1 MTRGGWDEAWRGVTI
16 RYKFILILIFMI
28 LGSTLPLSLFILDRQ
43 ERQKLGLLM
52 HQGEI
57 NSRILARA
65 TFNILLMNGGDIRG
79 SMVDVKDMLSIL
91 KPLGSDGLIHA
102 EAILVSRTERY
113 NGLVLARQ
121 AGVSGNDDARFPHR
135 ISAASVEDL
144 IRSEGHREIVFPGE
158 KEVSYEFIAAGGPPG
173 RPPLCIGRLR
183 FSKSVVLEPIRR
195 LRTIIYISIG
205 ITLALSIVAGLGF
218 TAAMFRPVEKL
229 ITGVE
234 RIGSGDLDYRIPVNR
249 RDELGILATTFNHLA
264 QVVQLEIGELLAANE
279 ELKRMDALKDEFLAS
294 VSHELRTPLSGII
307 GIADSLINGAAGPPG
322 DEAIH
327 HLSLIVSSGRR
338 LAVMVNDILDFSRLK
353 HRDIELGLCSVE
365 LHSLVGAV
373 AAILEPAARRKNL
386 VLENLVEPER
396 HHLLADEDRLQQIL
410 INLVGNALKFT
421 EEGRVAVAAERSG
434 NVVVVT
440 VTDTGI
446 GIPRG
451 RIGRIFE
458 SFEQADGSISRVYG
472 GTGLGLSITKKLVE
486 LHGGTL
492 GVESEEGRGSRF
504 FFTIP
509 AAQSPDDRRAPV
521 APQRGEAMPPAIFR
535 AGMPPVSVREGRL
548 DAKRRGRRILVV
560 DDESVNLQVMVNYLS
575 LDGYDVVTAVSGP
588 EALDIL
594 DREPLDLV
602 LLDVML
608 PRLSGYEVCRRI
620 RESHSLQDL
629 PILMLTA
636 KNKPGDVVYGLEAGA
651 NDYLAKPVDGQELLA
666 RVGALVSLKESA
678 ALSRE
683 ISVIRRD
690 IQIAHEIQ
698 KSVLAQDLP
707 EIDGVAIGLC
717 YEPMEK
723 LGGDFYDV
731 QEVAPGIVGILL
743 ADVSGHGI
751 PAAFICAMLKVA
763 YSFHRRDDV
772 RPSELMKRLS
782 ATMQHYTGGQFITA
796 CYARVDFADRTV
808 THSSAGHWPLIVWR
822 KSEGRMIVE
831 SDNRMPIGWAVEDEY
846 PEIRE
851 DLVPGDRIILYT
863 DGVIEARNGEGRM
876 FGEEGFHDFIRRH
889 QDLEPGAFVGGV
901 LERVTEWTGGGAEKG
916 LGDDLT
922 VVVLDLLR

>member
-1 MTRGGWDEAWRGVTI
+1 M
-16 RYKFILILIFMI
+16 FLI

-91 KPLGSDGLIHA
+91 KPLGRDGLIHA
-102 EAILVSRTERY
+102 EAILISENERL
-113 NGLVLARQ
+113 NGLVLARYPGGSGKDRPRLPDRIG
-121 AGVSGNDDARFPHR
+121 AG
-135 ISAASVEDL
+135 SVTEL
-144 IRSEGHREIVFPGE
+144 IRNRGHREIADPGLG
-158 KEVSYEFIAAGGPPG
+158 EVSYEFIATGGPTG
-173 RPPLCIGRLR
+173 MPPLCIGRLR

-205 ITLALSIVAGLGF
+205 VTLALSIVAGLGF
-218 TAAMFRPVEKL
+218 TAAMFRPVERL

-234 RIGSGDLDYRIPVNR
+234 KIGGGDLDYRIPVGR
-249 RDELGILATTFNHLA
+249 KDELGILATTFNHLA
-264 QVVQLEIGELLAANE
+264 QVVKLEIGELLAANE
-279 ELKRMDALKDEFLAS
+279 ELKRLDAIKDEFLAS

-307 GIADSLINGAAGPPG
+307 GIADSLISGAAGTP
-322 DEAIH
+322 DEEAVH
-327 HLSLIVSSGRR
+327 HLSLIASSGRR

-353 HRDIELGLCSVE
+353 HRDIELGLRSVE
-365 LHSLVGAV
+365 LHALVGAV
-373 AAILEPAARRKNL
+373 AAILEPAARRKEI
-386 VLENLVEPER
+386 VLENLVEPGL

-421 EEGRVAVAAERSG
+421 ERGRVAVTAERSG
-434 NVVVVT
+434 DMVT
-440 VTDTGI
+440 VTVADTGI
-446 GIPRG
+446 GIPPE

-458 SFEQADGSISRVYG
+458 SFEQADGSVSRLYG
-472 GTGLGLSITKKLVE
+472 GTGLGLTITKKLVE

-492 GVESEEGRGSRF
+492 GVESEEGKGSRF
-504 FFTIP
+504 FFTMSAAPPREERP
-509 AAQSPDDRRAPV
+509 ARGVPA
-521 APQRGEAMPPAIFR
+521 RGEAAPPAIFR
-535 AGMPPVSVREGRL
+535 AGVPPVAVREGRPE
-548 DAKRRGRRILVV
+548 ARRQGRRVLVV
-560 DDESVNLQVMVNYLS
+560 DDEGVNLQVMVNYLS
-575 LDGYDVVTAVSGP
+575 LEGYEVRTAVSGP
-588 EALDIL
+588 EALQIIEGDHF
-594 DREPLDLV
+594 DLV

-608 PRLSGYEVCRRI
+608 PRLSGYEVCRKI
-620 RESHSLQDL
+620 REEHSLQDL
-629 PILMLTA
+629 PVLMLTA

-683 ISVIRRD
+683 LSVIRRD

-698 KSVLAQDLP
+698 KSVLAQELP

-723 LGGDFYDV
+723 LGGDFYEIDR
-731 QEVAPGIVGILL
+731 AGPGAVGVLI

-763 YSFHRRDDV
+763 FSFHRQDNP
-772 RPSELMKRLS
+772 RPSVLMKRLS
-782 ATMQHYTGGQFITA
+782 ATMEHYTGGQFITA
-796 CYARVDFADRTV
+796 CYALVDLEARTV
-808 THSSAGHWPLIVWR
+808 THASAGHWPLVVWR
-822 KSEGRMIVE
+822 KNEGRMIVR
-831 SDNRMPIGWAVEDEY
+831 SDNRMPIGWAVEKEY
-846 PEIRE
+846 PEVRE
-851 DLVPGDRIILYT
+851 DLAPGDRIILYT

-876 FGEEGFHDFIRRH
+876 FGEEGFHEFIRGG
-889 QDLEPGAFVGGV
+889 QDLEPGAFTEGI
-901 LERVTEWTGGGAEKG
+901 LARVVEWTGGRAGKG

-922 VVVLDLLR
+922 VVALDLLR